1 MAAPALATVEEM
13 QEPLLMWEEE
23 LTWREEAL
31 ATREEKARIF
41 EKALAQVSAALDAE
55 QAQAEA
61 TRQEY
66 LDKIQSHVDHGNHV
80 LNITKMIGE
89 RKEELDRK
97 ERDLELCT
105 AALVKAQGRGLNPWD
120 NRDELMELVK
130 LRGLLWEAEVDCV
143 IEVGYLATLVR
154 DVFKV
159 LEDLGRS
166 PIPGIP

>member
-1 MAAPALATVEEM
+1 
-13 QEPLLMWEEE
+13 
-23 LTWREEAL
+23 
-31 ATREEKARIF
+31 
-41 EKALAQVSAALDAE
+41 
-55 QAQAEA
+55 
-61 TRQEY
+61 
-66 LDKIQSHVDHGNHV
+66 
-80 LNITKMIGE
+80 MIGE

-130 LRGLLWEAEVDCV
+130 LRGLLWEAEVDRV